1 MLSPAKTPP
10 RAAPAL
16 VERSASTGRNPF
28 ARDAR
33 RTRLPRRA
41 AVAGGGMLFALG
53 VFTFLAWIQPDTS
66 GERVETPIFRPAFK
80 VERDPPPKTQQPE
93 RERRQKP
100 PPKPREQKAKPKK
113 VARTSKPRTAQ
124 RSTTS
129 RTPRSSVPQVSGN
142 VSLGVGTGG
151 GGPVIS
157 VGGGEM
163 DAALDEMAEV
173 LERDRIA
180 DQIREREFTA
190 DEESRS
196 ERNTPG
202 VAKDAVLSYE
212 PHPPYPADAKQ
223 RNIEGFV
230 KFRALIELDGTISEY
245 SILDAQP
252 PGFFEETVDEHVIP
266 EMRFDPAL
274 DADGNPM
281 PAWTVKTYR
290 FQLKDY

>member
-53 VFTFLAWIQPDTS
+53 VFTFLAWIQPDTN

-202 VAKDAVLSYE
+202 V
-212 PHPPYPADAKQ
+212 
-223 RNIEGFV
+223 V